1 MKDDQRSRPG
11 GSAADPAAGPPFEVA
26 GLSREG
32 RRSSN
37 EDSAAWAVFGPDA
50 SVAAYAVVCDGM
62 GGHNAG
68 EVASSMALRALRD
81 RVAQLAA
88 DPSAF
93 ADAAV
98 LRDRLTDWIEQVNR
112 EIHDVGVK
120 NPEQRGMGTTLA
132 AALTAPDGRLV
143 VANVGDS
150 KIFVLRGVVVHQV
163 SVDHTA
169 LAEQRRVLGMDGVAP
184 EDVSG
189 NPFAHALTRSIGQEK
204 SVQPEVRTDLFL
216 DRGDLAILTSDGV
229 TDVLESERFLS
240 IVEHSKSLG
249 EICES
254 IYRQAYEAGSK
265 DNITVT
271 LIARGRPSRLGASA
285 DRPRV
290 VEEGEDPFDATRP
303 LQRAPAVPVTSGESL
318 AGGPPSAAPEP
329 PRGAAPPPRAYV
341 VQKERRLQKTL
352 VLAGGALA
360 VAVVAAVLALVLSP
374 STPTAEPTPTPP
386 PAPLPTTAPVVRLPS
401 PVPTQAPAPAPTVRF
416 EEVPLPAEAP
426 TRPPAAIPT
435 VAVAVLPGGAVQK
448 VAPTRPARPA
458 PTRPEA
464 VIPPVGF
471 ARPAAA
477 TPAPP
482 PAAAPTAV
490 PTRAAE
496 VTTISVPT
504 AAPPVSTEEPVP
516 IREARLER
524 AHVRAESRFYSFH
537 FSFDRPVRLPR
548 QGESLFP
555 KSITVTSRRGD
566 RLDAAG
572 VPLRYQRAEG
582 RTLIYRLE
590 TSRTNFAEKK
600 LLGDGDSVLI
610 DFGDE
615 SPFSKTRITADVF
628 TK

>member
-11 GSAADPAAGPPFEVA
+11 AAAAEPAAGLQFEVS

-112 EIHDVGVK
+112 EIHEVGVK

-150 KIFVLRGVVVHQV
+150 KIFVIRGVVVHQV

-204 SVQPEVRTDLFL
+204 NVQPEVRTDLHL

-240 IVEHSKSLG
+240 IVEHSRSLG

-290 VEEGEDPFDATRP
+290 VDDGEDPFDATRP

-341 VQKERRLQKTL
+341 VREERRLQKTL
-352 VLAGGALA
+352 LLAGGALA

-374 STPTAEPTPTPP
+374 STPTAEPVPTSP
-386 PAPLPTTAPVVRLPS
+386 PAPLPTAAPVVRLPS
-401 PVPTQAPAPAPTVRF
+401 PVPAQAAAPEPTVRL

-458 PTRPEA
+458 PTRPE

-471 ARPAAA
+471 ARPAAPTA
-477 TPAPP
+477 AQP

-504 AAPPVSTEEPVP
+504 AAPPFSTEEPVP
-516 IREARLER
+516 VREARLDQAR
-524 AHVRAESRFYSFH
+524 VKAESRFYYF
-537 FSFDRPVRLPR
+537 FFEFNRQVRLPR
-548 QGESLFP
+548 QGESAFP
-555 KSITVTSRRGD
+555 KSITVTSRGGA
-566 RLDAAG
+566 RLDVAG

-590 TSRTNFAEKK
+590 TSRTNFADKK

-610 DFGDE
+610 DFGDD

-628 TK
+628 TR